1 MVTPPAPCNHE
12 EADTRMI
19 LHAANA
25 AQYGHHN
32 ILIITVDT
40 DVFVLAIAFMQKL
53 KEDGVRG
60 CWVGFGAGT
69 HLRYIPVHTICDTL
83 GPQVSSAL
91 PAFHAFTGCDTVS
104 CFRGKGKKTA
114 METWNCFPEV
124 TGIFLELSHTPEKI
138 F

>member
-69 HLRYIPVHTICDTL
+69 HLRYIPVHIICDKL
-83 GPQVSSAL
+83 GRFLSFYRPQI
-91 PAFHAFTGCDTVS
+91 S
-104 CFRGKGKKTA
+104 CFVFALNEIMFATA
-114 METWNCFPEV
+114 HSNRIAKFTMSIQ
-124 TGIFLELSHTPEKI
+124 GIIYAFY
-138 F
+138 